1 MKPGLILQMVK
12 STKILALIHVYELW
26 NFMKCSR
33 ITQHGSPYKPN
44 SIKFGKKAYM
54 LSLWRLTSRV
64 GWLLLIIYLF
74 VCLFLQ
80 SRSVM
85 FSCTAV
91 GSILRWLSYGK
102 KLAELFS
109 MRSKWGFPH
118 SSTHLEIKLYA
129 ANWRRLPL
137 KPTVSSD
144 GRYSLEIHITVHPV
158 WCITANNNWI
168 RSRWEHSSL
177 KCFYEQYYRC
187 KCISCCTCLC
197 GVCLGSYIYTC
208 VVR

>member
-1 MKPGLILQMVK
+1 MFMN
-12 STKILALIHVYELW
+12 YETLW
-26 NFMKCSR
+26 NAPGQLNMEVLISQ
-33 ITQHGSPYKPN
+33 IVSN
-44 SIKFGKKAYM
+44 LEKKAYM

-64 GWLLLIIYLF
+64 GWLLSIIYLF

-80 SRSVM
+80 SHSVM

-118 SSTHLEIKLYA
+118 SSTHLEIKLYS

-137 KPTVSSD
+137 KPTVSCDS
-144 GRYSLEIHITVHPV
+144 RYSLEI
-158 WCITANNNWI
+158 
-168 RSRWEHSSL
+168 
-177 KCFYEQYYRC
+177 QYYST
-187 KCISCCTCLC
+187 SCLVYY
-197 GVCLGSYIYTC
+197 GKQQLDPFKM
-208 VVR
+208 RAQ